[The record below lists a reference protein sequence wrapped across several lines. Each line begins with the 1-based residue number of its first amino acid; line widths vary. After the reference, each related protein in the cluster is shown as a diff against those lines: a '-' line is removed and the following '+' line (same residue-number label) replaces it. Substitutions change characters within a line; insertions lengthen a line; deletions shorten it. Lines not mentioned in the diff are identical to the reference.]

1 MNPLELLWAA
11 LATAGF
17 AVLFHLRPRDLPLA
31 MAGAALGWWI
41 FSAVR
46 AAGDPAI
53 GYFAAAAAIGVLS
66 ELGALT
72 LKKPAFLYMVCA
84 ILPLV
89 PGSGMY
95 NTMLQSVRGDFPGS
109 LAIGFSTLQAAGAIA
124 AGLAVSSALAR
135 LFAPAAAR
143 RGSAGPRPV
152 LTSSATPGAIRGTI
166 PSKSP
171 AGTGGSAK
179 SGEASCPENRG

>member
-31 MAGAALGWWI
+31 VAGASLGWWI
-41 FSAVR
+41 FSVVR

-53 GYFAAAAAIGVLS
+53 GYFAAAAAIGFLS
-66 ELGALT
+66 ELGALIF
-72 LKKPAFLYMVCA
+72 KKPAFLYMVCS

-109 LAIGFSTLQAAGAIA
+109 LAIGFATLQAAGAIA

-135 LFAPAAAR
+135 ILSLAAASRRGAVKPPPGRLTGRDSGTGSQEDSGADAR
-143 RGSAGPRPV
+143 RGGW
-152 LTSSATPGAIRGTI
+152 I
-166 PSKSP
+166 
-171 AGTGGSAK
+171 SAK
-179 SGEASCPENRG
+179 

>member
-31 MAGAALGWWI
+31 VVGASLGWWI

-53 GYFAAAAAIGVLS
+53 GYFAAAAAIGFLS
-66 ELGALT
+66 ELGALVF
-72 LKKPAFLYMVCA
+72 KKPAFLYMVCS

-135 LFAPAAAR
+135 LVSLAAAAR
-143 RGSAGPRPV
+143 RRSVEPPPGPQI
-152 LTSSATPGAIRGTI
+152 GRGNGRGLEDD
-166 PSKSP
+166 S
-171 AGTGGSAK
+171 GGDACRSGWISAK
-179 SGEASCPENRG
+179 

>member
-17 AVLFHLRPRDLPLA
+17 AILFDLRPRDLPLA

-41 FSAVR
+41 FSALR
-46 AAGDPAI
+46 SAGDPAI
-53 GYFAAAAAIGVLS
+53 GYFAAATAIGLLS
-66 ELGALT
+66 ELGAHVLRR
-72 LKKPAFLYMVCA
+72 PAFLYMVCA

-89 PGSGMY
+89 PGGGMY

-109 LAIGFSTLQAAGAIA
+109 LAIGFATLQAAGAIA

-135 LFAPAAAR
+135 LLSIGGR
-143 RGSAGPRPV
+143 
-152 LTSSATPGAIRGTI
+152 L
-166 PSKSP
+166 KSP
-171 AGTGGSAK
+171 
-179 SGEASCPENRG
+179 